1 MAYNL
6 AYETESSA
14 FAQPE
19 REAKDMQGFFTDTTA
34 EPSK

>member
-1 MAYNL
+1 MPYDI
-6 AYETESSA
+6 AYETENLA
-14 FAQPE
+14 FSQPE